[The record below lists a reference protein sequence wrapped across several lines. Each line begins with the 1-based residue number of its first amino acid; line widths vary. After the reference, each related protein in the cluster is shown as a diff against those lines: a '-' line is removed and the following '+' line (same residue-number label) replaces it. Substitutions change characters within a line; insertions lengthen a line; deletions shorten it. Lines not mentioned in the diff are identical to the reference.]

1 MSTGASFVTAL
12 PVCVKASAEMRAE
25 SAYNLA
31 LPTCVKPFAL
41 ILISGD
47 TTVPLFCT
55 LPLLSTVILFCAESI
70 PLLFTP
76 KPSLVPTKYILFAY
90 IPPI

>member
-12 PVCVKASAEMRAE
+12 PVCVKASAEIRAE

-41 ILISGD
+41 MLISGA

-55 LPLLSTVILFCAESI
+55 LPVLSTEI
-70 PLLFTP
+70 
-76 KPSLVPTKYILFAY
+76 
-90 IPPI
+90 